1 MYQGRNRLLQWTRA
15 IFVLIVIALIGA
27 CGGSNSSGDSNSDGE
42 TTDGSNTDGGTSD
55 GASTDGGNT
64 NGGNTDGSTT
74 GGGSTGGTTG
84 GDLNITA
91 YNNRIDMTPLQ
102 NVSVS
107 VYGDDDRTITQTQQ
121 TNASGTASFSGLS
134 TIDGRVSY
142 TIFFEGE
149 PGIDGSFITFFDSQP
164 GNYVFF
170 EDSNPE
176 CQPVATLNV
185 TVNGATTG
193 NFASLGPLVA
203 SGALAG
209 SSVAIDNGSAN
220 FPNATICSDDV
231 EGGNQ
236 VTLVPVE
243 STGADVVAYTII
255 NNVAVAD
262 ATLNATFD
270 MPATTLNWTAAD
282 PANAPDSVSLAGVRQ
297 GQFGSIF
304 YSLLGLA
311 QTTGMTSGGFS
322 AVGAFPGDNL
332 LTATR
337 GMEEACTHIKNYPDF
352 PATATTDIPAYQLT
366 TFNFDGSNLTF
377 DITRSDSINADMHQ
391 ATTFFDR
398 STGFAGDEIQW
409 NFFMSS
415 GRTSFAIPDQ
425 PGAIATTFNAD
436 AIDTDRTTVIVSDL
450 ISGDGALNLD
460 GFDAVN
466 EAFGDGAQTNNISDV
481 DRRACNFN
489 LISFANV
496 GDGPDTG
503 GDGSDGGEFGNLAI
517 TGTAVGQLGTAT
529 FSPFGP
535 GFQNSATIVWTA
547 DDSTQIFALTSGGSG
562 ASLVAFTPGSGA
574 LAGQSFDAQVT
585 FGSNVSGFSLSE
597 NTATFSSVTLMD
609 SNGATLVL
617 NGSMPFTDTLQ

>member
-1 MYQGRNRLLQWTRA
+1 MCIR
-15 IFVLIVIALIGA
+15 
-27 CGGSNSSGDSNSDGE
+27 
-42 TTDGSNTDGGTSD
+42 
-55 GASTDGGNT
+55 
-64 NGGNTDGSTT
+64 
-74 GGGSTGGTTG
+74 
-84 GDLNITA
+84 
-91 YNNRIDMTPLQ
+91 
-102 NVSVS
+102 
-107 VYGDDDRTITQTQQ
+107 DR
-121 TNASGTASFSGLS
+121 
-134 TIDGRVSY
+134 
-142 TIFFEGE
+142 
-149 PGIDGSFITFFDSQP
+149 
-164 GNYVFF
+164 
-170 EDSNPE
+170 
-176 CQPVATLNV
+176 
-185 TVNGATTG
+185 
-193 NFASLGPLVA
+193 
-203 SGALAG
+203 
-209 SSVAIDNGSAN
+209 
-220 FPNATICSDDV
+220 
-231 EGGNQ
+231 
-236 VTLVPVE
+236 
-243 STGADVVAYTII
+243 
-255 NNVAVAD
+255 
-262 ATLNATFD
+262 
-270 MPATTLNWTAAD
+270 
-282 PANAPDSVSLAGVRQ
+282 
-297 GQFGSIF
+297 
-304 YSLLGLA
+304 
-311 QTTGMTSGGFS
+311 
-322 AVGAFPGDNL
+322 
-332 LTATR
+332 
-337 GMEEACTHIKNYPDF
+337 
-352 PATATTDIPAYQLT
+352 LT